1 MFFRFATTCLLA
13 FQGGDGRSVKYC
25 PTVVVFGKPGAGKTT
40 VADAAIDKLKEKK
53 DVSLECLGL
62 DLDVCVP
69 QWMKDNF
76 AKGQY
81 PTLEERNMFALEACD
96 YVEKQL
102 EEKLDKVES
111 DLGAVVSFSFV
122 NTDLRDNFRTRFP
135 HATWVLIDTDDDEA
149 TKRINERQDHF
160 YTGNANTKDG
170 DESLVK
176 EEKKEPNRDN
186 SDWDFAPVTFPHVI
200 LEGKNS
206 IDINAEK
213 VLDILMQVAG
223 LEKP

>member
-1 MFFRFATTCLLA
+1 M
-13 FQGGDGRSVKYC
+13 
-25 PTVVVFGKPGAGKTT
+25 
-40 VADAAIDKLKEKK
+40 ADAAIDKLKETK
-53 DVSLECLGL
+53 DVGLECLGL

-81 PTLEERNMFALEACD
+81 PTLEERNIFALAACD

-102 EEKLDKVES
+102 EENLEKVES

-135 HATWVLIDTDDDEA
+135 QAQWVLIDTDDDEA
-149 TKRINERQDHF
+149 TRRINERKDHF

-170 DESLVK
+170 EDSPVK
-176 EEKKEPNRDN
+176 EEKKEPNGDN
-186 SDWDFAPVTFPHVI
+186 SDWDFASVTFPHVI

-206 IDINAEK
+206 IDVNAEK
-213 VLDILMQVAG
+213 VLEVLMQAAG
-223 LEKP
+223 LEQP

>member
-1 MFFRFATTCLLA
+1 LA

-40 VADAAIDKLKEKK
+40 VADAAIEMLKKKK

-81 PTLEERNMFALEACD
+81 PTLEERNIFASEVCD

-102 EEKLDKVES
+102 EENLEKVES
-111 DLGAVVSFSFV
+111 DLAAVVSFSFV

-135 HATWVLIDTDDDEA
+135 QAKWVLIDTDDAEA
-149 TKRINERQDHF
+149 TKRINERKGHF
-160 YTGNANTKDG
+160 YTGNADTKDG
-170 DESLVK
+170 DDSPVE
-176 EEKKEPNRDN
+176 EEKKEPNRNN
-186 SDWDFAPVTFPHVI
+186 SDWNFAPVTFPHVI
-200 LEGKNS
+200 LEGNYS
-206 IDINAEK
+206 IDVNAEK
-213 VLDILMQVAG
+213 VLEVLMHAAG
-223 LEKP
+223 LEQP

>member
-1 MFFRFATTCLLA
+1 M
-13 FQGGDGRSVKYC
+13 
-25 PTVVVFGKPGAGKTT
+25 
-40 VADAAIDKLKEKK
+40 ADAAIDKLKEKR

-81 PTLEERNMFALEACD
+81 PTLEERNMFALEACN

-102 EEKLDKVES
+102 EDNLEKVDS
-111 DLGAVVSFSFV
+111 DLAAVVSFSFV
-122 NTDLRDNFRTRFP
+122 NTDLRDNFRTHFP
-135 HATWVLIDTDDDEA
+135 QSKWVLIDTDDDEA
-149 TKRINERQDHF
+149 TKRINEREDH
-160 YTGNANTKDG
+160 YYKGNVNAKDG
-170 DESLVK
+170 GDSPVK

-186 SDWDFAPVTFPHVI
+186 SDWDFAPVNFPHVI

-206 IDINAEK
+206 IEVNAEK
-213 VLDILMQVAG
+213 VLEVLMKAAG
-223 LEKP
+223 LEQP